1 MKIIQHRFVLTLHF
15 HGKVVMNANERHVK
29 QESVILFEEKP
40 QFFCLLFS
48 KAARQTFQVVFFR
61 VRIIAT
67 DRLGLL
73 RIGGP
78 TERYFV
84 FDEGTGTFLGEL
96 RDWILIGY
104 SVD

>member
-1 MKIIQHRFVLTLHF
+1 
-15 HGKVVMNANERHVK
+15 MNANERYIK

-40 QFFCLLFS
+40 QFFCLLFG

-61 VRIIAT
+61 VQIIAT

-73 RIGGP
+73 GIGGP

-84 FDEGTGTFLGEL
+84 FDEGTFFRGNFATG
-96 RDWILIGY
+96 
-104 SVD
+104 S